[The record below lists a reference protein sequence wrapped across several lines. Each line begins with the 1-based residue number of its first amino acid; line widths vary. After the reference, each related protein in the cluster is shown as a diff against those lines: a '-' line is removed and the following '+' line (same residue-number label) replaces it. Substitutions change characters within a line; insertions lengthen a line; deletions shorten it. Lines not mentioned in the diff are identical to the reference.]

1 MAERIKMMMQTR
13 TITCRAFALWTVF
26 CALTLSPL
34 ALEAKTVKVF
44 LLGGQSNMFGVG
56 GVATELKPPYNAP
69 FRKVKIWNLN
79 TNHWKP
85 LSAKGSKFGP
95 ELSFGHAMAQAFP
108 ESDIR
113 LVKYA
118 ASGTALYNDWAPT
131 SGEQYLSFMS
141 TARAALAELRSNNVD
156 FEIAGM
162 LWLQGESDAHEK
174 QGAAYQKNLTVFIE
188 HMRTEFKT
196 PEMRFII
203 ARVRDFYGKG
213 AQAKMVRDAQQQVA
227 AGDPYVEWFDTDD
240 CGPLVK
246 GGHYA
251 SQGLI
256 EIGDRFAGKF
266 K

>member
-1 MAERIKMMMQTR
+1 MNMQISKHHR
-13 TITCRAFALWTVF
+13 KAFAFISVL
-26 CALTLSPL
+26 L
-34 ALEAKTVKVF
+34 ALVVSSLSAKEARTVKIF

-56 GVATELKPPYNAP
+56 GVATDLQPPYNVP
-69 FRKVKIWNLN
+69 LYGVEIWNLN

-85 LSAKGSKFGP
+85 LSPKGNKFGP
-95 ELSFGHAMAQAFP
+95 ELSFGHSMSKAFP
-108 ESDIR
+108 ECDIR

-131 SGEQYLSFMS
+131 SGAQYLAFMD
-141 TARAALAELRSNNVD
+141 TVRAAMEDLRSNQVD

-174 QGAAYQKNLTVFIE
+174 KGADYQQNLTAFIA
-188 HMRTEFKT
+188 HLRMEFNT
-196 PEMRFII
+196 PEMPVVI

-213 AQAKMVRDAQQQVA
+213 EQAKMVRNAQEQVA
-227 AGDPYVEWFDTDD
+227 AVDQAVEWFDTDD

-251 SQGLI
+251 SDGLI
-256 EIGDRFAGKF
+256 EIGKRFAGKF